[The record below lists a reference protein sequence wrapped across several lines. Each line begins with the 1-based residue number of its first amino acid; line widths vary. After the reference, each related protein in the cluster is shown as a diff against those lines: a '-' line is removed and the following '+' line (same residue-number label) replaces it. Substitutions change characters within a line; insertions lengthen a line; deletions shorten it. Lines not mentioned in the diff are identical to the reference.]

1 MLDAFVAILAG
12 GRSTRMGRPKPAV
25 PLAGRPLIDY
35 PVDAVRSVGLEP
47 WVIAKPNTDLPPLDC
62 RIVHEPAE
70 PVHPLCG
77 IVAALEAAAP
87 WPIVVVGADMPFV
100 EDKLIAWLAS
110 HLTTAIVEVDGR
122 PQPLLARYGGEDLD
136 PLRDSLAREEAAQ
149 AAVSALDPQV
159 IREDEL
165 RRFGDPRIL
174 TFNVNTPADLSEA
187 ERILAARAAAASG

>member
-35 PVDAVRSVGLEP
+35 PIEAVRAVGLEP
-47 WVIAKPNTDLPPLDC
+47 WVIAKPDTDLPPLDC

-87 WPIVVVGADMPFV
+87 WPLVVVGADMPFA

-110 HLTTAIVEVDGR
+110 HLTTAVVEVDGEM
-122 PQPLLARYGGEDLD
+122 QPLLGRYGGEDLD
-136 PLRDSLAREEAAQ
+136 PLRESLAREESAQ
-149 AAVSALDPQV
+149 AAVAALDPQI

-165 RRFGDPRIL
+165 GRFGDPLIL
-174 TFNVNTPADLSEA
+174 TFNVNTPDDLAEA
-187 ERILAARAAAASG
+187 ERIIAGRAATASG

>member
-1 MLDAFVAILAG
+1 VLDAFVAILAG

-35 PVDAVRSVGLEP
+35 PIEAVRAVGLEP
-47 WVIAKPNTDLPPLDC
+47 WVIAKPDTDLPPLDC

-87 WPIVVVGADMPFV
+87 WPLVVVGADMPFA

-110 HLTTAIVEVDGR
+110 HLTTAVVEVDGGL
-122 PQPLLARYGGEDLD
+122 QPLLGRYGGEDLD
-136 PLRDSLAREEAAQ
+136 PLRESLAREESAQ
-149 AAVSALDPQV
+149 AAVAALDPQI

-165 RRFGDPRIL
+165 VRFGDPRIL
-174 TFNVNTPADLSEA
+174 TFNVNTPDDLAEA
-187 ERILAARAAAASG
+187 ERIIADRAPSASG

>member
-35 PVDAVRSVGLEP
+35 PIEAARSVGLEP
-47 WVIAKPNTDLPPLDC
+47 WVIAKHDTDLPPLDC

-77 IVAALEAAAP
+77 IVAALDAAAP
-87 WPIVVVGADMPFV
+87 WPIVAIGADMPFV
-100 EDKLIAWLAS
+100 EDKLIAWIAS
-110 HLTTAIVEVDGR
+110 HLTTAVVEIDGR

-136 PLRDSLAREEAAQ
+136 PLRVSLAREEAAQ
-149 AAVSALDPQV
+149 AGVSALDAEV
-159 IREDEL
+159 ISEDEL

-174 TFNVNTPADLSEA
+174 SFNVNTPADLAEA
-187 ERILAARAAAASG
+187 ERILADRAAAASG